1 MAIDFWLFSWF
12 WSFSHWDSHWSRK
25 KSTQMGRKGRRAK
38 TKTVLKPVNQVA
50 KVGKMQNKDF
60 WKKVKIRIALLE
72 HEYDRNLW
80 QKVKNRSKFHEKW
93 SFFAIILPWRAGY
106 RSERSFLLIFIA
118 RDDLVKV
125 SCKFDARKCQNQV
138 TLLTLTGWV
147 KGTSPFSNCQTHKKS
162 WQGQNN

>member
-1 MAIDFWLFSWF
+1 M
-12 WSFSHWDSHWSRK
+12 
-25 KSTQMGRKGRRAK
+25 
-38 TKTVLKPVNQVA
+38 A

-80 QKVKNRSKFHEKW
+80 QKVKNRSKLHEKW
-93 SFFAIILPWRAGY
+93 SFFVIILPWRAGY
-106 RSERSFLLIFIA
+106 CSERSFLLIFIA

-162 WQGQNN
+162 WQGQNNYNERCHGERTEQGSRPQLRTMQTGTRPLSNWSAA